1 MTDHRPSSSDHSAS
15 SRTTRRSMTVKQR
28 LFTLVAAICSL
39 WLIWVGAATYGLSQ
53 ARAAADE
60 IVSATHQ
67 QDTASNALSAWL
79 ADDGAANMYVAV
91 AALGDPAQAKL
102 QKDTWD
108 AAMAGRDRSMAALTE
123 LTVSSI
129 EGVPAKAT
137 AAMAAL
143 TVYDGSSQ
151 SAHSRVEAGHIK
163 GGTKVAT
170 VDNLD
175 ASGAMMTAFDALSAV
190 IDQHVLDQIGT
201 CGRRVAGAVLRPH
214 HPARREPLGCRH
226 VRSDEARHARA
237 ARG

>member
-39 WLIWVGAATYGLSQ
+39 WQIWVGAATYGLSQ

-79 ADDGAANMYVAV
+79 ADAGVANMYVAV

-102 QKDTWD
+102 QKDAWD
-108 AAMAGRDRSMAALTE
+108 AAMAGRDGSMAALTE

-129 EGVPAKAT
+129 
-137 AAMAAL
+137 
-143 TVYDGSSQ
+143 DGGPRRRRPLWRP
-151 SAHSRVEAGHIK
+151 SR
-163 GGTKVAT
+163 
-170 VDNLD
+170 
-175 ASGAMMTAFDALSAV
+175 SMTGPPRARTP
-190 IDQHVLDQIGT
+190 GW
-201 CGRRVAGAVLRPH
+201 RPDT
-214 HPARREPLGCRH
+214 
-226 VRSDEARHARA
+226 SRA
-237 ARG
+237 APRSRPSTTSTRAAP